1 MTTEYAKALKK
12 VRDGSDHHEQA
23 RALIAL
29 MTQEERLHCLDG
41 GSPFWE
47 GIKDMSK
54 GGYHQRTFPAC
65 RIPRLGIPGFH
76 FSDGPRGVVI
86 GPATAFPVS
95 MARGAS
101 FDIDLEERIGDVIGQ
116 ELRAVGATLYG
127 GVCVNLLRHPAWG
140 RAQETYGE
148 DPHHVGEMGAALTR
162 GAQRHVMA
170 TVKHFALNSM
180 ENARFRVDVTI
191 DERTLHEVYL
201 PHFKRIIDE
210 GVACVM
216 SAYNSVNGDF
226 CGDNEALLTDILRD
240 EWDFD
245 GFVVSDWIFGLRDG
259 VKSVRAGLDVEMPY
273 RMMRHAPIVEA
284 VATGELSMDVVDRA
298 VEHTLS
304 TMLRFGVGEMPTQPA
319 DVLAQ
324 PSHRALAREVAQKSM
339 VLLRNELVDGV
350 AVLPLQRASLTRVAV
365 IGELARKRNLGDGG
379 SSDVMAPEV
388 VSALAGIQNALAG
401 VDVSYDD
408 ATDMQQA
415 VAQAAASEIAIV
427 VVGYTK
433 ADEGEF
439 IGTSSDT
446 THLASHIP
454 KTDDPALVEEFTAFK
469 AAQEWALPVVMK
481 DIERDVNFAV
491 GGDRASLRLAPK
503 DVELIRAIAKVQPR
517 TIVVLVCGSAVLID
531 EWHDDVAAVVVS
543 WYCGMQGGHALA
555 DILTGAV
562 NPSACLPFVIPEQED
577 DLVFFDR
584 DAKEITYEY
593 FHGQWLLDKNNRRA
607 AYPFGFG
614 LSYTTFSYSKA
625 DLKLDGDAIAV
636 TVDVTNT
643 GAVSG
648 ATVVQIYAGLSGSKI
663 ERPRRRLVG
672 FGRVDLTAGQTHAV
686 VVQVPL
692 RSLAIRDVNSHDW
705 LLESGNWNIEIAKY
719 AGDPHA
725 LLQSVVVA
733 EQRYH
738 S

>member
-1 MTTEYAKALKK
+1 MSSAYAEALNN
-12 VRDGSDHHEQA
+12 VRQGADHHQQA
-23 RALIAL
+23 RWLIEQ
-29 MTQEERLHCLDG
+29 MTPEERLHCLDG

-47 GIKDMSK
+47 GIKDMSR

-65 RIPRLGIPGFH
+65 RIPRLGIPGFN

-101 FDIDLEERIGDVIGQ
+101 FDTDLEERIGDVIGR

-180 ENARFRVDVTI
+180 ENARFRVNVTI

-201 PHFKRIIDE
+201 PHFKRIIDQ

-226 CGDNEALLTDILRD
+226 CGDNEALLTGILRD
-240 EWDFD
+240 EWNFD
-245 GFVVSDWIFGLRDG
+245 GFVISDWIFGLRDG

-284 VATGELSMDVVDRA
+284 VASKELSMEVVDRA
-298 VEHTLS
+298 VEHTLA
-304 TMLRFGVGEMPTQPA
+304 TMLRFGIGDLPSQPA
-319 DVLAQ
+319 HVLAQ
-324 PSHRALAREVAQKSM
+324 PEHRALAREVAQKSM
-339 VLLRNELVDGV
+339 VLLRNEAFENV
-350 AVLPLQRASLTRVAV
+350 AVLPLQVATLSRVAV

-379 SSDVMAPEV
+379 SSDVMAPDV
-388 VSALAGIQNALAG
+388 VNAFVGIKDALVG
-401 VDVSYDD
+401 VDVSYVDE
-408 ATDMQQA
+408 TDMQKA
-415 VAQAAASEIAIV
+415 ATQAAASDVAII

-446 THLASHIP
+446 VHLASHIP
-454 KTDDPALVEEFTAFK
+454 AIDDPALVEEFTAFK
-469 AAQEWALPVVMK
+469 AEHEWALPVVMK
-481 DIERDVNFAV
+481 DVERDVNFAV
-491 GGDRASLRLAPK
+491 GGDRSSLRLAPK
-503 DVELIRAIAKVQPR
+503 DVELIREIAKVQPR
-517 TIVVLVCGSAVLID
+517 TIVVIVCGSAVLID
-531 EWHDDVAAVVVS
+531 DWHDDVPVVLLS
-543 WYCGMQGGHALA
+543 WYCGMQGGQALA
-555 DILTGAV
+555 DILTGSV
-562 NPSACLPFVIPEQED
+562 NPSARLPFVIPQQED

-584 DAKEITYEY
+584 DASEITYEY
-593 FHGQWLLDKNNRRA
+593 FHGQWLLDRNNLQA
-607 AYPFGFG
+607 SYPFGFG
-614 LSYTTFSYSKA
+614 LSFTTFSYSNANCKI
-625 DLKLDGDAIAV
+625 DGDAIAV
-636 TVDVTNT
+636 AVDVSNT

-648 ATVVQIYAGLSGSKI
+648 ATVVQVYAALPESTI
-663 ERPRRRLVG
+663 DRPRRRLAG
-672 FGRVDLTAGQTHAV
+672 FCRVELAAGQTLSAAIEI
-686 VVQVPL
+686 PL
-692 RSLAIRDVNSHDW
+692 RSLAARDVAAHDW
-705 LLESGNWNIEIAKY
+705 WLEGGQWSIEIAQY
-719 AGDPHA
+719 SGDPDA
-725 LLQSVVVA
+725 LTESIFIA
-733 EQRYH
+733 EDRYAP
-738 S
+738 

>member
-12 VRDGSDHHEQA
+12 VRGGSDHHEQA
-23 RALIAL
+23 RLLITQ

-65 RIPRLGIPGFH
+65 RIPRLGIPGFN

-101 FDIDLEERIGDVIGQ
+101 FDTDLEERIGDVIGH

-226 CGDNEALLTDILRD
+226 CGDNEALLTGILRD
-240 EWDFD
+240 EWNFD
-245 GFVVSDWIFGLRDG
+245 GFVISDWIFGLRDG

-284 VATGELSMDVVDRA
+284 VASGELSMDIVDRA
-298 VEHTLS
+298 VEHTLA
-304 TMLRFGVGEMPTQPA
+304 TMLRFGVGDLPVQPA
-319 DVLAQ
+319 HVLAQ
-324 PSHRALAREVAQKSM
+324 PEHRALAREAAQKSM
-339 VLLRNELVDGV
+339 VLLRNELIENV
-350 AVLPLQRASLTRVAV
+350 AVLPLQIATLSRVAV

-388 VSALAGIQNALAG
+388 VSALTGIQNAFDG

-408 ATDMQQA
+408 ATDLHQA
-415 VAQAAASEIAIV
+415 VAHAAANEIAIV

-439 IGTSSDT
+439 IGKSSDK

-454 KTDDPALVEEFTAFK
+454 AIDDPALVEEFTAFK

-481 DIERDVNFAV
+481 DIKRDVNFAV
-491 GGDRASLRLAPK
+491 GGDRPSLRLAPK

-517 TIVVLVCGSAVLID
+517 TIVVIVCGSAVLID
-531 EWHDDVAAVVVS
+531 EWHQDVPVVLLS
-543 WYCGMQGGHALA
+543 WYCGMQGGEALA

-562 NPSACLPFVIPEQED
+562 NPSACLPFVIPQQED

-584 DAKEITYEY
+584 EATEITYEY
-593 FHGQWLLDKNNRRA
+593 FHGQWLLDKNNRQA
-607 AYPFGFG
+607 TYPFGFG
-614 LSYTTFSYSKA
+614 LSYSTFRYSNA
-625 DLKLDGDAIAV
+625 DLKIDGDAIAV
-636 TVDVTNT
+636 TVDVSNT

-648 ATVVQIYAGLSGSKI
+648 ATVLQVYAALPESSI

-672 FGRVDLTAGQTHAV
+672 FRRVELVAGQTLCV
-686 VVQVPL
+686 GLQIPL
-692 RSLAIRDVNSHDW
+692 RSLAARDVETHDW
-705 LLESGNWNIEIAKY
+705 WLEDGLWSIEIAQY
-719 AGDPHA
+719 AGDAEA
-725 LLQSVVVA
+725 LKRSISIA
-733 EQRYH
+733 EDRY
-738 S
+738 SS